1 MKLAVP
7 DHVYPAE
14 ELGRVHFV
22 GIGGAALSSI
32 ARVMADR
39 GVTVTGSDMADSAML
54 DSLRSMGI
62 QCWVGHD
69 AEHVED
75 ADTVVAST
83 AVRDDNPEIVRARE
97 LGLRLWPRSAA
108 VQSVMIGR
116 RSVVV
121 TGTHG
126 KTTTTSMLAT
136 ALLATGTDPSYS
148 IGSTLN
154 ASGLNAAHGSGDIFV
169 AEGDESDAAILTYT
183 PLGAV
188 VTNIDV
194 DHLDHFGSVEAY
206 TAVFEEFI
214 ERIQPGGFLVC
225 CVDDPGAA
233 ALAQRAV
240 QRDLSVVRAGLGE
253 ECDLQATSLRFSG
266 GGSAFEVIHNG
277 VALGTVELQVP
288 GHHYVIDAV
297 AALAAG
303 LQLGFDFDVLAQG
316 LASFEGSGRRME
328 FKGEVGGVR
337 VFDSYAH
344 HPAEIAADLSAART
358 LTDGRLLVC
367 FQPHLFS
374 RTKTFATQM
383 GEALGRADEVVVMD
397 VYASRED
404 PDPTVSGQTVASA
417 VPLPATAVVFVPV
430 WSAAAPELASRARP
444 GDVVITLGAGDVTSV
459 GPLLLGLLKQQELS

>member
-1 MKLAVP
+1 M
-7 DHVYPAE
+7 
-14 ELGRVHFV
+14 
-22 GIGGAALSSI
+22 
-32 ARVMADR
+32 
-39 GVTVTGSDMADSAML
+39 
-54 DSLRSMGI
+54 
-62 QCWVGHD
+62 
-69 AEHVED
+69 
-75 ADTVVAST
+75 
-83 AVRDDNPEIVRARE
+83 
-97 LGLRLWPRSAA
+97 
-108 VQSVMIGR
+108 
-116 RSVVV
+116 
-121 TGTHG
+121 
-126 KTTTTSMLAT
+126 
-136 ALLATGTDPSYS
+136 
-148 IGSTLN
+148 
-154 ASGLNAAHGSGDIFV
+154 
-169 AEGDESDAAILTYT
+169 
-183 PLGAV
+183 
-188 VTNIDV
+188 
-194 DHLDHFGSVEAY
+194 
-206 TAVFEEFI
+206 
-214 ERIQPGGFLVC
+214 
-225 CVDDPGAA
+225 
-233 ALAQRAV
+233 
-240 QRDLSVVRAGLGE
+240 
-253 ECDLQATSLRFSG
+253 
-266 GGSAFEVIHNG
+266 IHNG

-288 GHHYVIDAV
+288 GRHYVIDAV